1 MKKIYLENDDATN
14 NIGKL
19 ISEDILNITKDNIE
33 IHLEGDLGAGKTF
46 LTRSIISHAGWSGL
60 VKSPTYTLCEEYEL
74 NKLLFLHI
82 DLYRSD
88 ESEDLD
94 IFNLNRETHLK
105 KIIII
110 EWSDKLKENR
120 AFDLKIKFEHI
131 NNQREIEIIDKN
143 NFVFYYKRRVTN
155 KLNDSTYIIPLYSK
169 WKRVE

>member
-1 MKKIYLENDDATN
+1 MIL
-14 NIGKL
+14 
-19 ISEDILNITKDNIE
+19 EDILNITKDNIE

-74 NKLLFLHI
+74 NKILFLHI

-94 IFNLNRETHLK
+94 IFNLNRETKLK

-120 AFDLKIKFEHI
+120 SFDLKIKFEHI

-143 NFVFYYKRRVTN
+143 NLFLTLTK
-155 KLNDSTYIIPLYSK
+155 S
-169 WKRVE
+169 